1 MIEII
6 FFITLPIALGTVLGS
21 LIYLFLEEQEEIR
34 KNSPPEP
41 SLRDFLK
48 EMDKSLEMDVS
59 DEMAELRKRLS
70 GK

>member
-34 KNSPPEP
+34 KNRPPEP
-41 SLRDFLK
+41 SLRDMLK

>member
-21 LIYLFLEEQEEIR
+21 LIYLFLEEQEEFR
-34 KNSPPEP
+34 KNNPSGP
-41 SLRDFLK
+41 SLRDMLK

-59 DEMAELRKRLS
+59 DEMAELKRRLS

>member
-6 FFITLPIALGTVLGS
+6 FFITLPIALGIVFGS

-34 KNSPPEP
+34 KKTPVGP
-41 SLRDFLK
+41 SLKDMLK

-59 DEMAELRKRLS
+59 DEMADLKRRLKS
-70 GK
+70 K

>member
-6 FFITLPIALGTVLGS
+6 FFITLPIALGIVLGS

-34 KNSPPEP
+34 KNNPPGP
-41 SLRDFLK
+41 SLRDMLK
-48 EMDKSLEMDVS
+48 EMDKSLEMDIS
-59 DEMAELRKRLS
+59 DEMAELRKRLK

>member
-21 LIYLFLEEQEEIR
+21 LIYLFLEEQEDIR
-34 KNSPPEP
+34 KKNPPGP
-41 SLRDFLK
+41 SLRDMLK

-59 DEMAELRKRLS
+59 DEMADLKRRLK

>member
-6 FFITLPIALGTVLGS
+6 FFMTLPIALGTVFGS
-21 LIYLFLEEQEEIR
+21 LIYLFLEEQEDIR
-34 KNSPPEP
+34 KKTPPGP
-41 SLRDFLK
+41 SLKDMLK

>member
-6 FFITLPIALGTVLGS
+6 FFITLPIALGVVSGS
-21 LIYLFLEEQEEIR
+21 LIYLFLEEQEEMKK
-34 KNSPPEP
+34 KNPPGP
-41 SLRDFLK
+41 SLRDMLK

-59 DEMAELRKRLS
+59 DEMSELKKRLK